1 MWGAR
6 PVRALQAPLDRTRT
20 SRLALFL
27 SRHGGWRPIPRR
39 VLNGGRSTPKKRA
52 KDILDQ
58 KVIEDGTRGD
68 RQKVNPLPPLDE
80 LLQKL
85 TEIKGSDLHLK
96 VGSPPA
102 FRIDGDLHLSN
113 LEPLT
118 SQDTATYAEELLTER
133 VAMAFEATNEA
144 DFAFGRPSLG
154 RFRVNC
160 YRQRGS
166 VNIVVRAVSP
176 ASQQFD
182 ELGLPDLVGEM
193 CDKQRGL
200 ILVTGPTGS
209 GKSTSLGAMVDHI
222 NSTRRANIITL
233 EDPIEILHPDKKSI
247 VSQREVGVDTES
259 FAEGLRRVL
268 RQDPDVILIGEMR
281 DRATVEAALT
291 AAETGH
297 LVLSSLHTIDTSES
311 VNRVIDF
318 FPADQQQQVRLMLAA
333 SLTAVLS
340 QRLIPRSDGKG
351 RVPAF
356 ELLVNTERVAERI
369 IDPTQTN
376 TLPEVVA
383 EGAYYGMNSFD
394 QSILRLYTDGVIN
407 FQDALAY
414 ASNPT
419 DFKLQAQTTGLMTA

>member
-1 MWGAR
+1 M
-6 PVRALQAPLDRTRT
+6 
-20 SRLALFL
+20 
-27 SRHGGWRPIPRR
+27 
-39 VLNGGRSTPKKRA
+39 
-52 KDILDQ
+52 
-58 KVIEDGTRGD
+58 
-68 RQKVNPLPPLDE
+68 NPLPPLDE

-85 TEIKGSDLHLK
+85 TDIKGSDLHLK

-144 DFAFGRPSLG
+144 DFAFGKPSLG

-176 ASQQFD
+176 ASQQFA
-182 ELGLPDLVGEM
+182 ELGLPDLVGTM
-193 CDKQRGL
+193 CDNHRGL

-209 GKSTSLGAMVDHI
+209 GKSTTLGAMIDHI
-222 NSTRRANIITL
+222 NSSRRANIITL

-259 FAEGLRRVL
+259 FSEGLRRVL

-281 DRATVEAALT
+281 DRETVEAALT

-318 FPADQQQQVRLMLAA
+318 FPLDHQQQIRLMLAA

-340 QRLIPRSDGKG
+340 QRLIPRSDGNG
-351 RVPAF
+351 RVPAL

-369 IDPTQTN
+369 IDPTQTH

-383 EGAYYGMNSFD
+383 EGAYYGMQSFD
-394 QSILRLYTDGVIN
+394 QAILQLYVDGVVS
-407 FQDALAY
+407 FQDALAH